1 MRGVITVSLAALLAL
16 SLNGAS
22 AAEQGETGAV
32 HEVRIPHQAWSWDGI
47 FGTYDR
53 AALQRGF
60 QVYKDVCS
68 ACHSLDL
75 LSYRNLT
82 GIGLTDDQAKKI
94 AEADLITDGPNEEGE
109 MFERPGRLSDSFK
122 APFPNVQAARAAN
135 NGALPPDLSLITK
148 ARIGGA
154 DYLHALLTGYGD
166 PPAGVTLNDG
176 MSYNQYFPV
185 GQFQI
190 AMPPPLSDGAVT
202 YADGTEATVDQ
213 MARDVATFL
222 TWAAEPEMEDRKRT
236 GVKTILFLIVL
247 TGLFYAVKRKV
258 WADVH

>member
-1 MRGVITVSLAALLAL
+1 MRNLIATSLATLLAL
-16 SLNGAS
+16 SLSGAAVAEETTP
-22 AAEQGETGAV
+22 AAGHDVEL
-32 HEVRIPHQAWSWDGI
+32 PHQAWSWDSI

-60 QVYKDVCS
+60 HVYKDVCA

-75 LSYRNLT
+75 LSYHNLI
-82 GIGLTDDQAKKI
+82 GIGLTEEQAKQI
-94 AEADLITDGPNEEGE
+94 AAGDLITDGPNEEGE
-109 MFERPGRLSDSFK
+109 MFERAGLLSDKFK
-122 APFPNVQAARAAN
+122 SPFANEQAARAAN
-135 NGALPPDLSLITK
+135 NGANPPDLSLITK

-154 DYLHALLTGYGD
+154 DYIHALMTGYGD
-166 PPAGVTLNDG
+166 PPPDFMVGDG
-176 MSYNQYFPV
+176 MSYNKYFSA
-185 GQFQI
+185 GQFRI
-190 AMPPPLSDGAVT
+190 AMPVPLSDGAVT

-236 GVKTILFLIVL
+236 GIKTILFLIVL
-247 TGLFYAVKRKV
+247 TGLFYAAKRKV